1 MAMCSC
7 STTVFLKEMP
17 TALKEVINPMGKY
30 VAAMIY
36 IYTCFGK
43 YILSMSY
50 RYWQLCSN
58 KKKKIILIFVEW
70 IVPHFAWRHT
80 FSSDIFNQCFMCHRG
95 GNYIIFSVAPHPKEP
110 RNTMYISISTF
121 Y

>member
-7 STTVFLKEMP
+7 STSSFLKEMS
-17 TALKEVINPMGKY
+17 TALKEDMNPMGKY

-50 RYWQLCSN
+50 RY
-58 KKKKIILIFVEW
+58 
-70 IVPHFAWRHT
+70 
-80 FSSDIFNQCFMCHRG
+80 
-95 GNYIIFSVAPHPKEP
+95 
-110 RNTMYISISTF
+110 
-121 Y
+121 